1 MLRKAEV
8 GETPP
13 DDGVVEPGMVVTFK
27 FKGDADDEAE
37 TFLLLGARE
46 VEPEGLKV
54 YTPQSPFGEAINGR
68 KKGETVTY
76 EVNGKP
82 QTVIIL
88 DAKPYSA

>member
-1 MLRKAEV
+1 
-8 GETPP
+8 
-13 DDGVVEPGMVVTFK
+13 VTFK
-27 FKGDADDEAE
+27 FEGDADDEAE

-54 YTPQSPFGEAINGR
+54 YTPQSPFGEAINGH

-82 QTVIIL
+82 LTVVIL